1 MQRFAEAGDQVAATH
16 RSPAPAPPTP
26 SSGPAASSNGS
37 PLWVSCDVTS
47 TESVDAAFTA
57 VESAFGGMDIVVAN
71 AGVTADTLL
80 LRMSDDAWSQ
90 TLDTNL
96 SGAFRVVRR
105 AIKPMMRARS
115 GSIVLIS
122 SAGAAAGVAGQ
133 INYTA
138 SKAGLVGLARSTVRE
153 LGGRNIRVNVVAPGP
168 TDTDMTAVLTD
179 TQREAMRTATPLG
192 RFAQPDE
199 IAQVIEWVARSTFMA
214 GAVVPVDG
222 GASMGQ

>member
-1 MQRFAEAGDQVAATH
+1 M
-16 RSPAPAPPTP
+16 
-26 SSGPAASSNGS
+26 
-37 PLWVSCDVTS
+37 
-47 TESVDAAFTA
+47 
-57 VESAFGGMDIVVAN
+57 ESAFGGMDIVVAN